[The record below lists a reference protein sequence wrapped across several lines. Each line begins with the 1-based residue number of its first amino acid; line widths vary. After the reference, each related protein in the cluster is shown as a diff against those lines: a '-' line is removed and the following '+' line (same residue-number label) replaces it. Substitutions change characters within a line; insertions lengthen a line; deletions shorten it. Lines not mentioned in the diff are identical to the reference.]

1 MNRPATLYR
10 GIAAPIMVE
19 APKRA
24 TKFAANE
31 QYTALFK
38 KIFGME
44 KVTQPLAIATGI
56 SAGVTEACIIVPFEL
71 VKIRMQ
77 DKANV
82 SKILSL
88 SLFQYLKS
96 YSFIGYEI
104 FGHHGRYTQDSK
116 A

>member
-88 SLFQYLKS
+88 SFS
-96 YSFIGYEI
+96 I
-104 FGHHGRYTQDSK
+104 SK
-116 A
+116 VLLLYRLRNIRAPWTLYARF